1 LPQKSIKL
9 TQKFNDKLFET
20 DNDLSLTESCGEVR
34 PAKPIHHAL
43 EITKQSNH
51 QTTMKPIFRN
61 PFAAAIFAAA
71 TLTASSYAQT
81 TLLTDDFNSETSF
94 TANPNADQTG
104 TLAGASYTVA
114 SLFGLNTSVRGAG
127 VLEISPD
134 KEAGDRVIVNADYI
148 TYANTNDTAIRFSFT
163 YDASSAD
170 WVGFSVGTDSAWMSS
185 SGELNVLFTN
195 SGTSAAWKNGVAQT
209 APTTFSYPQT
219 ITVELR
225 GIAGGSAFNGGG
237 SVAEIWAGSTSI
249 ATYTLEQ
256 LNATNGKFAFNS
268 YNGSS
273 GAGGTVDNF
282 SITAASSYPQTTL
295 LADDFTVTG
304 TPDTNDINFNLAP
317 RQGGTQATQTWT
329 GSGNAQMG
337 NPSIF
342 GGSGD
347 YLMVADQSSY
357 AHLAGF
363 TLSSALVPANQKLV
377 IKFDADTE
385 ISFGDPSNWLSFM
398 ISPSSGGGLFHPIVG
413 SGDFGMLIT
422 GGGGVAMFNNGTGVG
437 GGSLASSGINT
448 ITLTFSGADGTGSP
462 FAGLGTRVNLSDGTN
477 SWNTTLD
484 TGLTSETISF
494 GTYGA
499 GTRGYVDNL
508 SIYTIPEPSEPSDP
522 LLAWID
528 ATWPSLFDKTP
539 GGDPDND
546 GIANLVEYVLQGG
559 DPSVSTTNILPTLD
573 ASGADFVFTYY
584 RRTAATGTTQ
594 TFEYGDN
601 LSGWTP
607 VLIPGGAGVVV
618 TSPSAGIEKVEIT
631 VAKGANTKLFG
642 RLQVVK

>member
-1 LPQKSIKL
+1 
-9 TQKFNDKLFET
+9 
-20 DNDLSLTESCGEVR
+20 
-34 PAKPIHHAL
+34 
-43 EITKQSNH
+43 
-51 QTTMKPIFRN
+51 MKPVFRD
-61 PFAAAIFAAA
+61 PFAAAIFAA

-81 TLLTDDFNSETSF
+81 TLLTDNFNSETSF

-114 SLFGLNTSVRGAG
+114 SLFGPNTSVRGAG

-148 TYANTNDTAIRFSFT
+148 THANTNDTAIRFSFT

-225 GIAGGSAFNGGG
+225 GTAGGSAFDGGG

-249 ATYTLEQ
+249 ATYTLAQ

-282 SITAASSYPQTTL
+282 SITASSNSQTTL

-304 TPDTNDINFNLAP
+304 TTDTTDLNFNNSG

-347 YLMVADQSSY
+347 YLMVADMASH
-357 AHLAGF
+357 ARLAGF
-363 TLSSALVPANQKLV
+363 TLSSALVPANHKLV

-398 ISPSSGGGLFHPIVG
+398 ISPSSGSGLFHPIVG
-413 SGDFGMLIT
+413 SGDYGMLIR
-422 GGGGVAMFNNGTGVG
+422 GNGAVSMFNNGMGVG

-462 FAGLGTRVNLSDGTN
+462 FAGLGTKVNLSDGTN
-477 SWNTTLD
+477 SWNATLD
-484 TGLTSETISF
+484 TGLTTETISF
-494 GTYGA
+494 GSYGA

-508 SIYTIPEPSEPSDP
+508 SIYTIPSDP
-522 LLAWID
+522 FLAWIN
-528 ATWPSLFDKTP
+528 ATWPSLSDKTP
-539 GGDPDND
+539 AGDPEND

-573 ASGADFVFTYY
+573 ASGANFVFTYF

>member
-1 LPQKSIKL
+1 
-9 TQKFNDKLFET
+9 
-20 DNDLSLTESCGEVR
+20 
-34 PAKPIHHAL
+34 
-43 EITKQSNH
+43 
-51 QTTMKPIFRN
+51 MKPVFRD

-71 TLTASSYAQT
+71 TLALAANSYAQT
-81 TLLTDDFNSETSF
+81 TLLADDFNSETSF

-148 TYANTNDTAIRFSFT
+148 TFANTNDTAIQFSFT
-163 YDASSAD
+163 YDASAAD
-170 WVGFSVGTDSAWMSS
+170 WVGFTVGTDSAWMSS

-195 SGTSAAWKNGVAQT
+195 SGTSAAWKNAAPQT

-225 GIAGGSAFNGGG
+225 GTAGGSAFDGGG

-249 ATYTLEQ
+249 ATYTLAQ

-282 SITAASSYPQTTL
+282 SITASSNAQTTL

-304 TPDTNDINFNLAP
+304 TTDSADINFNLAP
-317 RQGGTQATQTWT
+317 RQSGTQAPQSWT
-329 GSGNAQMG
+329 GSGNAQAG
-337 NPSIF
+337 NDF
-342 GGSGD
+342 FALGD
-347 YLMVADQSSY
+347 ANYLLVADTNGR
-357 AHLAGF
+357 A
-363 TLSSALVPANQKLV
+363 TLSGMNLASLVAANEKLV
-377 IKFDADTE
+377 ISFDIRSDTGGYGWT
-385 ISFGDPSNWLSFM
+385 SFTLGNL
-398 ISPSSGGGLFHPIVG
+398 SSGVG
-413 SGDFGMLIT
+413 ISQPDTAATEFAFLYQ
-422 GGGGVAMFNNGTGVG
+422 NDTGVQVWDSGSPILFEASTSG
-437 GGSLASSGINT
+437 GNNF
-448 ITLTFSGADGTGSP
+448 TFTFTDAATQTGSP
-462 FAGLGTRVNLSDGTN
+462 FGVNAKVTVMNGANTIGTHDLNGGLSA
-477 SWNTTLD
+477 D
-484 TGLTSETISF
+484 TYITFGMPQSF
-494 GTYGA
+494 TGG
-499 GTRGYVDNL
+499 RGGIDNL
-508 SIYTIPEPSEPSDP
+508 AVTTVAASSDP
-522 LLAWID
+522 LLAWIN

-539 GGDPDND
+539 AGDPDND

-573 ASGADFVFTYY
+573 ASGAYFVFTYF